1 MYDVVAGAGDLTPG
15 RQDTAGGL
23 YRLVG
28 TGTGAFGVRVK
39 IGTGRQDHKGTFWP
53 SCDVCHDLGRGI
65 AGGMTD
71 DGTVSGRSPGNLS
84 DEERL
89 AQLGYTQ
96 VLARRMSA
104 FSNYAVSFT
113 IISVLSGCL
122 TLYLFGMNTGGPAV
136 ITWGWVAVGLMTLF
150 VGLSMAEICSA
161 YPTSAGLYFWAHR
174 LAPPRSAAAWAWF
187 TGWFNVLGQV
197 AVTAGIDFGA
207 ASFLGAY
214 LNLQFDFE
222 VTPGRTVLLFAGILV
237 LHGLLNTFGVRIVA
251 LLNSVSVWWHVLG
264 VGVIVGALAFVP
276 DKHQSTSFVFGEFV
290 NNTGWGSG
298 VYVVLLGLLMAQ
310 YTFTGYDAS
319 AHMTEETHDAST
331 AGPKGIVQSIW
342 TSWIAGFVL
351 LLGFTYAIQSYDAAL
366 ASPTGAPPAQILLDA
381 LGATAGKLLLLVV
394 IGAQLFCGMASVT
407 ANSRMIYAFSRDG
420 ALPFSHVWHTVSP
433 RTRTPVAAVWL
444 AAGGALALGLPYLI
458 NVTAYAA
465 VTSIAVIGLYI
476 AYVIPTLLRIRKG
489 EAFER
494 GPWHL
499 GRWSKAIGVVSVGW
513 VVVITVLFMLPQ
525 VSPVTWETFN
535 YAPVAV
541 LVVLGFAGVWWQV
554 SARNWFLDPGHER
567 TIAREAARARTPAG
581 PSDK

>member
-1 MYDVVAGAGDLTPG
+1 MTTPDPSAG
-15 RQDTAGGL
+15 
-23 YRLVG
+23 
-28 TGTGAFGVRVK
+28 
-39 IGTGRQDHKGTFWP
+39 
-53 SCDVCHDLGRGI
+53 S
-65 AGGMTD
+65 
-71 DGTVSGRSPGNLS
+71 SPASAAAPAPPS
-84 DEERL
+84 DEDRL
-89 AQLGYTQ
+89 AELGYTQ

-122 TLYLFGMNTGGPAV
+122 TMYLFGMNTGGPAV
-136 ITWGWVAVGLMTLF
+136 ITWGWVGVGLMTLF
-150 VGLSMAEICSA
+150 VGLAMAEICSA

-214 LNLQFDFE
+214 LNLQFDFG
-222 VTPGRTVLLFAGILV
+222 VTPGRTILLFAAILI

-251 LLNSVSVWWHVLG
+251 ILNSVSVWWHV
-264 VGVIVGALAFVP
+264 VGVVVIVAALTLPP
-276 DKHQSTSFVFGEFV
+276 DHHQSTSFVFTHFV
-290 NNTGWGSG
+290 NNTGFGNG
-298 VYVVLLGLLMAQ
+298 FYVVLIGLLMAQ

-331 AGPKGIVQSIW
+331 AGPRGIVQSIW

-351 LLGFTYAIQSYDAAL
+351 LLGFTYAIQSYDGAL
-366 ASPTGAPPAQILLDA
+366 GSATGAPPAQILLDA
-381 LGATAGKLLLLVV
+381 VGATGGKLLLLVV

-420 ALPFSHVWHTVSP
+420 ALPYSHIWHTVSP

-444 AAGGALALGLPYLI
+444 AALGALVLGLPYLI

-476 AYVIPTLLRIRKG
+476 AYVIPTLLRLLRG
-489 EAFER
+489 DDFQR

-499 GRWSKAIGVVSVGW
+499 GRFSRPVGIVAVVW
-513 VVVITVLFMLPQ
+513 VAVITVLFMLPQ
-525 VSPVTWETFN
+525 VSPVTWKTFN

-541 LVVLGFAGVWWQV
+541 LAVLGFAAVWWFA
-554 SARNWFLDPGHER
+554 SARRWFLNPDH
-567 TIAREAARARTPAG
+567 ARTKARKAAHQGAPE
-581 PSDK
+581 PVDP

>member
-1 MYDVVAGAGDLTPG
+1 
-15 RQDTAGGL
+15 
-23 YRLVG
+23 
-28 TGTGAFGVRVK
+28 
-39 IGTGRQDHKGTFWP
+39 
-53 SCDVCHDLGRGI
+53 
-65 AGGMTD
+65 MTD
-71 DGTVSGRSPGNLS
+71 DAIASGLSKGDPSDHSDHSGLS

-136 ITWGWVAVGLMTLF
+136 IMWGWVAVGLMTLF

-214 LNLQFDFE
+214 LNLQFDFK
-222 VTPGRTVLLFAGILV
+222 VTSGRTVLLFAAILI
-237 LHGLLNTFGVRIVA
+237 LHGLLNTFGVKIVA
-251 LLNSVSVWWHVLG
+251 LLNNVSVWWHVLG

-276 DKHQSTSFVFGEFV
+276 DHHQSTTFVFTKFV

-331 AGPKGIVQSIW
+331 AGPKGIVRSIW

-351 LLGFTYAIQSYDAAL
+351 LLGFTYAIQSYNGELKSA
-366 ASPTGAPPAQILLDA
+366 TGAPPAQILLDA
-381 LGATAGKLLLLVV
+381 LGATSGKLLLLVV

-420 ALPFSHVWHTVSP
+420 ALPFSRVWHTVSP

-444 AAGGALALGLPYLI
+444 AAGGALVLGLPYLI
-458 NVTAYAA
+458 NYTAYAA
-465 VTSIAVIGLYI
+465 VTSVAVIGLYI
-476 AYVIPTLLRIRKG
+476 AYVIPTLLRLGKG
-489 EAFER
+489 DDFQR

-499 GRWSKAIGVVSVGW
+499 GRWSRLIGTVSVVW
-513 VVVITVLFMLPQ
+513 VIVITVLFMLPQ
-525 VSPVTWETFN
+525 VSPVTWESFN

-541 LVVLGFAGVWWQV
+541 LVVLGFAAAWWFA
-554 SARNWFLDPGHER
+554 SAREWFLNPEHTR
-567 TIAREAARARTPAG
+567 TKAREAARSGAPE
-581 PSDK
+581 PVDP

>member
-1 MYDVVAGAGDLTPG
+1 MTREAD
-15 RQDTAGGL
+15 GL
-23 YRLVG
+23 
-28 TGTGAFGVRVK
+28 A
-39 IGTGRQDHKGTFWP
+39 
-53 SCDVCHDLGRGI
+53 GRG
-65 AGGMTD
+65 AASSAP
-71 DGTVSGRSPGNLS
+71 GT

-122 TLYLFGMNTGGPAV
+122 TMYQFGMDTGGPV
-136 ITWGWVAVGLMTLF
+136 LITWGWVAVGLMTLF

-161 YPTSAGLYFWAHR
+161 YPTSAGLYFWAR
-174 LAPPRSAAAWAWF
+174 QLAPERSAAAWAWF

-214 LNLQFDFE
+214 LNLQFGFE
-222 VTPGRTVLLFAGILV
+222 VTPGRTMLLFAAILI

-251 LLNSVSVWWHVLG
+251 VLNSVSVWWHVGG
-264 VGVIVGALAFVP
+264 VVVIVAALAFVP
-276 DKHQSTSFVFGEFV
+276 DRHQSVSFVFGEFV

-298 VYVVLLGLLMAQ
+298 AYVVLIGLLMAQ

-331 AGPKGIVQSIW
+331 AGPKGIVRSIW

-351 LLGFTYAIQSYDAAL
+351 LLGFTFAIQSYDGARETA
-366 ASPTGAPPAQILLDA
+366 TGAPPAQILLDA

-420 ALPFSHVWHTVSP
+420 ALPFSRLWHTVSP

-444 AAGGALALGLPYLI
+444 AAGGAMVLGLPYLI
-458 NVTAYAA
+458 NRTAYTA

-476 AYVIPTLLRIRKG
+476 AYAVPTLLRLRKG
-489 EAFER
+489 SSFER

-499 GRWSKAIGVVSVGW
+499 GRWSGVVGVVAVVWVG
-513 VVVITVLFMLPQ
+513 VITVLFMLPQ

-541 LVVLGFAGVWWQV
+541 LVVLGFAGVWWGV
-554 SARNWFLDPGHER
+554 SARHWFLR
-567 TIAREAARARTPAG
+567 
-581 PSDK
+581 

>member
-1 MYDVVAGAGDLTPG
+1 
-15 RQDTAGGL
+15 
-23 YRLVG
+23 
-28 TGTGAFGVRVK
+28 
-39 IGTGRQDHKGTFWP
+39 
-53 SCDVCHDLGRGI
+53 
-65 AGGMTD
+65 MTD
-71 DGTVSGRSPGNLS
+71 DARVRSEGRSS

-104 FSNYAVSFT
+104 FANYAVSFT

-136 ITWGWVAVGLMTLF
+136 ITWGWVGVGLMTLF

-214 LNLQFDFE
+214 LNLQFGFR
-222 VTPGRTVLLFAGILV
+222 VTPGRTILLFSAILL

-251 LLNSVSVWWHVLG
+251 FLNSVSVWWHVLG
-264 VGVIVGALAFVP
+264 VALIVAALAFVP
-276 DKHQSTSFVFGEFV
+276 DRHRPTSFVFTTFV
-290 NNTGWGSG
+290 NNTGWHSG
-298 VYVVLLGLLMAQ
+298 PYVVLLGLLMAQ

-319 AHMTEETHDAST
+319 AHMTEETHDAAT
-331 AGPKGIVQSIW
+331 AGPKGIVRSIW
-342 TSWIAGFVL
+342 TSWVAGFVL
-351 LLGFTYAIQSYDAAL
+351 LLGFTYAIQDYGKEL

-381 LGATAGKLLLLVV
+381 LGASAGKLLLLVV

-420 ALPFSHVWHTVSP
+420 ALPFSRVWHTVSP

-444 AAGGALALGLPYLI
+444 AALAALVLGLPYLI

-476 AYVIPTLLRIRKG
+476 AYVVPTLLRVRKG
-489 EAFER
+489 DSFER

-499 GRWSKAIGVVSVGW
+499 GRWSQPVGITAVIW
-513 VVVITVLFMLPQ
+513 VCLITVLFMLPQ

-541 LVVLGFAGVWWQV
+541 LVVLGFAAGWWFA
-554 SARNWFLDPGHER
+554 SARHWFLDPAHAR
-567 TIAREAARARTPAG
+567 TRAREAARADAPEPAD
-581 PSDK
+581 P

>member
-1 MYDVVAGAGDLTPG
+1 
-15 RQDTAGGL
+15 
-23 YRLVG
+23 
-28 TGTGAFGVRVK
+28 
-39 IGTGRQDHKGTFWP
+39 
-53 SCDVCHDLGRGI
+53 
-65 AGGMTD
+65 MTD
-71 DGTVSGRSPGNLS
+71 DAIASGLSKGDHPDHSDHSGLS

-174 LAPPRSAAAWAWF
+174 LAPPRTAAAWAWF

-214 LNLQFDFE
+214 LNLQFDFK
-222 VTPGRTVLLFAGILV
+222 VTPGRTVLLFAAILI
-237 LHGLLNTFGVRIVA
+237 LHGLLNTFGVKIVA
-251 LLNSVSVWWHVLG
+251 ILNNVSVWWHVVG
-264 VGVIVGALAFVP
+264 VGVIVGALTFVP
-276 DKHQSTSFVFGEFV
+276 DHHQSTTFVFTKFV

-331 AGPKGIVQSIW
+331 AGPKGIVRSIW

-351 LLGFTYAIQSYDAAL
+351 LLGFTYAIQSYDKELGSA
-366 ASPTGAPPAQILLDA
+366 TGAPPAQILLDA
-381 LGATAGKLLLLVV
+381 LGATTGKLLLLVV

-420 ALPFSHVWHTVSP
+420 ALPFSRVWHTVSP

-444 AAGGALALGLPYLI
+444 AAAGALVLGLPYLI

-476 AYVIPTLLRIRKG
+476 AYVIPTLLRLGKG
-489 EAFER
+489 DDFQR

-499 GRWSKAIGVVSVGW
+499 GRWSRLIGTVSVVW
-513 VVVITVLFMLPQ
+513 VIVITVLFMLPQ
-525 VSPVTWETFN
+525 VSPVTWESFN

-541 LVVLGFAGVWWQV
+541 LVVLGFAAAWWFA
-554 SARNWFLDPGHER
+554 SAQHWFLNPEHAR
-567 TIAREAARARTPAG
+567 TKAREAARAGAPE
-581 PSDK
+581 PVDP

>member
-1 MYDVVAGAGDLTPG
+1 
-15 RQDTAGGL
+15 
-23 YRLVG
+23 
-28 TGTGAFGVRVK
+28 
-39 IGTGRQDHKGTFWP
+39 
-53 SCDVCHDLGRGI
+53 
-65 AGGMTD
+65 MTD
-71 DGTVSGRSPGNLS
+71 DAKASGLS

-136 ITWGWVAVGLMTLF
+136 ITWGWVVVGLMTLF
-150 VGLSMAEICSA
+150 VGLAMAEICSA

-174 LAPPRSAAAWAWF
+174 LAPARSAAAWAWF

-214 LNLQFDFE
+214 LNLQFGFE
-222 VTPGRTVLLFAGILV
+222 VTPGRTILLFAAILL
-237 LHGLLNTFGVRIVA
+237 LHGLLNTFGVRVVG

-264 VGVIVGALAFVP
+264 VAVIAGALALVP
-276 DKHQSTSFVFGEFV
+276 DRHQPASFVFGEFV

-298 VYVVLLGLLMAQ
+298 AYVVLLGLLMAQ

-319 AHMTEETHDAST
+319 AHMTEETRDAST
-331 AGPKGIVQSIW
+331 AGPKGIVRSIW
-342 TSWIAGFVL
+342 TSWAAGFVL
-351 LLGFTYAIQSYDAAL
+351 LLGFTFAIQSYEGAL
-366 ASPTGAPPAQILLDA
+366 TSPTGAPPAQILLDA

-420 ALPFSHVWHTVSP
+420 ALPFSRLWRTVSP

-465 VTSIAVIGLYI
+465 VTSIAVIGLYL
-476 AYVIPTLLRIRKG
+476 AYVIPTLLRVRKG
-489 EAFER
+489 AAFQR

-499 GRWSKAIGVVSVGW
+499 GRWSQAVGVVAVAWVGF
-513 VVVITVLFMLPQ
+513 ITVLFMLPQ
-525 VSPVTWETFN
+525 VSPVTRETFN

-541 LVVLGFAGVWWQV
+541 LVVLGFAAIWWRV
-554 SARNWFLDPGHER
+554 SARHWFLVPGRAGDRAGEGTAAAPAEPVDP
-567 TIAREAARARTPAG
+567 
-581 PSDK
+581 

>member
-1 MYDVVAGAGDLTPG
+1 
-15 RQDTAGGL
+15 
-23 YRLVG
+23 
-28 TGTGAFGVRVK
+28 
-39 IGTGRQDHKGTFWP
+39 
-53 SCDVCHDLGRGI
+53 
-65 AGGMTD
+65 MTD
-71 DGTVSGRSPGNLS
+71 DGTVGGRSSGNLS

-276 DKHQSTSFVFGEFV
+276 DTHQSTSFVFGEFV

-298 VYVVLLGLLMAQ
+298 VYVVALGLLMAQ

-331 AGPKGIVQSIW
+331 AGPKGIVRSIW

-420 ALPFSHVWHTVSP
+420 ALPYSHVWHTVSA

-444 AAGGALALGLPYLI
+444 AAGGALVLGLPYLI

-476 AYVIPTLLRIRKG
+476 AYVIPTLLRVRKG
-489 EAFER
+489 EAFDR

-499 GRWSKAIGVVSVGW
+499 GRWSKAIGVVSVAW
-513 VVVITVLFMLPQ
+513 VAVITVLFMLPQ

-541 LVVLGFAGVWWQV
+541 LVVLGFAGGWWQA
-554 SARNWFLDPGHER
+554 SARNWFLNPEHER
-567 TIAREAARARTPAG
+567 TIAREAARAGAPAEL
-581 PSDK
+581 PPQ